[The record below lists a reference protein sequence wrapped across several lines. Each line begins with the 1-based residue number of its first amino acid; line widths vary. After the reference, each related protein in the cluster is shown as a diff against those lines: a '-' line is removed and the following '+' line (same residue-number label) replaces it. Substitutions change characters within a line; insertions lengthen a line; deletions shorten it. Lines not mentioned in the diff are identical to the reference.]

1 MATALALAGDVHKF
15 GEVYRMLNPG
25 VVGAVLLLLAQ
36 LAYLPNAV
44 LWAIAYMLGPG
55 FAVGAGTVAAPTGS
69 VLGQLPAFPLFAA
82 LPTGTHGS
90 GPGWLAAA
98 MLAFP
103 YLAGVVG
110 GLVAA
115 RLAPT
120 AVLEAAP
127 VRGFCCGVL
136 TGIVLG
142 LGSAFAGGPL
152 GDGRMAAVG
161 PSAWQVTLVA
171 ALEVGIAAAV
181 AAGAANWWYV
191 RRTCGTEPAA
201 PSARAGSRSGS
212 AGSWPRDAG
221 PWPGTDASGHVI
233 YLDRWG
239 PEDQDA
245 AAAGRRSA
253 GPSAL
258 P

>member
-1 MATALALAGDVHKF
+1 
-15 GEVYRMLNPG
+15 
-25 VVGAVLLLLAQ
+25 
-36 LAYLPNAV
+36 
-44 LWAIAYMLGPG
+44 
-55 FAVGAGTVAAPTGS
+55 
-69 VLGQLPAFPLFAA
+69 VLGQLPAFPLLAA

-90 GPGWLAAA
+90 GPGGLAAA

-103 YLAGVVG
+103 YLAGAVG

-127 VRGFCCGVL
+127 VRGFCCGLL

-142 LGSAFAGGPL
+142 IGSAFAGGPL
-152 GDGRMAAVG
+152 GSGRMAAVG
-161 PSAWQVTLVA
+161 PSAWQVALVA

-181 AAGAANWWYV
+181 SAGAANWWYV
-191 RRTCGTEPAA
+191 RRNYGPEPAA
-201 PSARAGSRSGS
+201 APSSRASGRP
-212 AGSWPRDAG
+212 GETG
-221 PWPGTDASGHVI
+221 PWPGPDASGHVI
-233 YLDRWG
+233 YLDRWA
-239 PEDQDA
+239 EDQ
-245 AAAGRRSA
+245 AGGPPAGKRSR